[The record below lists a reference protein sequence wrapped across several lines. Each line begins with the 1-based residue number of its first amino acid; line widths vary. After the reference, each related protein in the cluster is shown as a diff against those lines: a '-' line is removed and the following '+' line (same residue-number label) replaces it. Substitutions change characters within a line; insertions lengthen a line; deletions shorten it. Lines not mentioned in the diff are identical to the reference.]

1 MVEVEHLGRSQAQ
14 AQWVRLYSTVDPPLI
29 DRSPEIDDQWAAA
42 GVRLLQPG
50 RCPPGLQIFGGPSAP
65 LGVQCTSN
73 PGRRPRA
80 WRACSLGGRRHG
92 PAASSCHRSARQHSQ
107 CAVSSLRDG
116 VRRRRAQPEGVLLL
130 LRPIGGRLL
139 LGPLLPLPPPPPPP
153 LVWAIGRYPTGVARM
168 QLRINITLA
177 KRSSRMRPGA

>member
-1 MVEVEHLGRSQAQ
+1 MFSANITNR
-14 AQWVRLYSTVDPPLI
+14 DPAEILLKNTADREFPLWPTI
-29 DRSPEIDDQWAAA
+29 VLRRSPGARSRGGRVA
-42 GVRLLQPG
+42 G
-50 RCPPGLQIFGGPSAP
+50 C
-65 LGVQCTSN
+65 
-73 PGRRPRA
+73 
-80 WRACSLGGRRHG
+80 WRWRTCSLGGRRHG
-92 PAASSCHRSARQHSQ
+92 PAASSCHRSAQQHSQ

>member
-1 MVEVEHLGRSQAQ
+1 
-14 AQWVRLYSTVDPPLI
+14 
-29 DRSPEIDDQWAAA
+29 
-42 GVRLLQPG
+42 
-50 RCPPGLQIFGGPSAP
+50 
-65 LGVQCTSN
+65 
-73 PGRRPRA
+73 
-80 WRACSLGGRRHG
+80 
-92 PAASSCHRSARQHSQ
+92 
-107 CAVSSLRDG
+107 